1 MANRIPRISKRS
13 VDAVKAGGTDTV
25 YWDGEL
31 TGFGLRVRRSGRK
44 SYVVQTRIAGK
55 LCWFTIGPHGPLNP
69 DQARAR
75 ALEIL
80 ACAKKGID
88 PRDAD
93 ARREAE
99 PSMADLGRRFL
110 EEYVPVH
117 CKPSTREEYRR
128 SVRLFVDPVIGELR
142 VPEVQRKDIAALH
155 HGLRDK
161 PYQANRTLG
170 VLSKMFSLA
179 EVWGWRPDGSNP
191 CRHVKRY
198 KEHKRERFL
207 SPEETERLGQVLR
220 EVEEEMPSAVVAFR
234 LLLLTGCRMSE
245 IRDLRWEYVKDDCI
259 ELPDA
264 KTGGRVVPLG
274 PEARAVLSAIPRDED
289 NPWVIAGR
297 LPGSHLTDLQRP
309 WRRIRKQAGLEGV
322 RIHDLRHSFA
332 SRALALGESLTMI
345 GKLLGH
351 TQVQT
356 TARYA
361 HLARDSIQTA
371 AARITE
377 SIGGNLLGD
386 HEKNRALTQG

>member
-117 CKPSTREEYRR
+117 CKPSTREEYSR

-220 EVEEEMPSAVVAFR
+220 DVEEEMPSAVAAFR

-274 PEARAVLSAIPRDED
+274 PEARAVLSSIPRDED

-371 AARITE
+371 AARITG
-377 SIGGNLLGD
+377 SIGGNLLGGD
-386 HEKNRALTQG
+386 EMKRALTRG